1 MDRCMAQENYPTAKH
16 QLLPEFATIILR
28 PIPYR
33 WGHDFVMNQFGYKA
47 GECFRLKREL
57 Q

>member
-1 MDRCMAQENYPTAKH
+1 MAQENYPMAKH